1 MAQPSGEV
9 IARPMIAR
17 ACGCL
22 REFQYYAV
30 DKYRAQRLA
39 KFQKTR
45 CEVCVAK
52 LNEEQ
57 RQAAANIPKKGE
69 AFSQLPNGTQ
79 MAIMRREDGT
89 WTGTLTAGGTAV
101 QADGE
106 GPHGVA
112 LSLARA
118 WLTATGKSAAP
129 DPAAAKPAPPN
140 PVTLPAKP
148 HAAARPR
155 RPPFTN
161 RHRCPR
167 PGRSRAEPGIRTR

>member
-57 RQAAANIPKKGE
+57 RLASANIPKKGE
-69 AFSQLPNGTQ
+69 AFAQLPNGTQ
-79 MAIMRREDGT
+79 MNIVRRADGT
-89 WTGTLTAGGTAV
+89 WTGSLTADGTTV
-101 QADGE
+101 EADGE
-106 GPHGVA
+106 GPQGVA
-112 LSLARA
+112 LALARA
-118 WLTATGKSAAP
+118 WLTTTGKTTTPA
-129 DPAAAKPAPPN
+129 PAAAKPAAPIPPAA
-140 PVTLPAKP
+140 PKPAAPPRPAGSATAKP
-148 HAAARPR
+148 APTPLHKPAPM
-155 RPPFTN
+155 PP
-161 RHRCPR
+161 PKPK
-167 PGRSRAEPGIRTR
+167 PG